1 MTTKISISVKQQN
14 TFNDDGFLVVPSVLS
29 DTQIEQARTRL
40 EPLFDGNFETG
51 VQPDEWNWRSGRDDP
66 GLTRQ
71 ICNAWKSDRTIA
83 SIVLCKNIGSACAQ
97 LRNWPGSRLNQDNV
111 IWKPPGTKAL
121 GFHQDDSYQDWIV
134 PSEMMTCWITLDD
147 TTIEQGT
154 IEYVRGSHHWAV
166 SPPIRQFH
174 APEDPLADMKVAAR
188 AAGVTPE
195 LCPIEAS
202 AGSAVLHHGRTW
214 HGSRANIG
222 SAPRR
227 SVVAHCMSS
236 ASIFHETNTSAVY
249 SRYKQHGSQHLD
261 ESFFPVIWQNDG
273 YRSQWIDNWL
283 TA

>member
-121 GFHQDDSYQDWIV
+121 GFHLSLIH
-134 PSEMMTCWITLDD
+134 I
-147 TTIEQGT
+147 
-154 IEYVRGSHHWAV
+154 
-166 SPPIRQFH
+166 
-174 APEDPLADMKVAAR
+174 
-188 AAGVTPE
+188 
-195 LCPIEAS
+195 
-202 AGSAVLHHGRTW
+202 
-214 HGSRANIG
+214 
-222 SAPRR
+222 
-227 SVVAHCMSS
+227 
-236 ASIFHETNTSAVY
+236 
-249 SRYKQHGSQHLD
+249 
-261 ESFFPVIWQNDG
+261 
-273 YRSQWIDNWL
+273 
-283 TA
+283 